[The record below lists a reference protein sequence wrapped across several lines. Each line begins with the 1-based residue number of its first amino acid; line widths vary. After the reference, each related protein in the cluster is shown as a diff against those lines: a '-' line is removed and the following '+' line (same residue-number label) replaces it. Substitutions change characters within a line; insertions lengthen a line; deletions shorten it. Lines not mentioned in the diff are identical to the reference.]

1 MPIQQQIQ
9 PMQQQPQQQQQQQ
22 QGPIEFDLLNQMP
35 MQYADRNYGTPTM
48 RRRNAPTP
56 PPMPPTGMAGMALP
70 PNCATP
76 PQLTMQQALMRQQQ
90 QYNID
95 PSGIATIQR
104 YRESSTPPAI
114 NMNRISMPAVAQQM
128 AIPLQQSPTTTPAE
142 QEQMF
147 AAAYAL
153 QQQQQ
158 QIYQQP
164 QQQTKQQETQIPYQV
179 YETAQIRYQIAAQQQ
194 QQPQQQQQQPIIQN
208 GAITAQQCTFQ
219 PQQRVRNKIYN

>member
-9 PMQQQPQQQQQQQ
+9 PVQQQPQQQQQQQ
-22 QGPIEFDLLNQMP
+22 VPIEFDMLNQMP

-56 PPMPPTGMAGMALP
+56 PPMPQTGIAGMALP

-114 NMNRISMPAVAQQM
+114 NMNRISMPTAAQQM

-147 AAAYAL
+147 AAAAAYAL

-164 QQQTKQQETQIPYQV
+164 QQQTKQQEAQIPYQV

-194 QQPQQQQQQPIIQN
+194 QPQQQQQQPIIQN
-208 GAITAQQCTFQ
+208 GVITAQQCTFQ
-219 PQQRVRNKIYN
+219 PQQRVRN